1 MGIHIKMR
9 WYDIF
14 MSRELITLKQSK
26 PQPLKLF
33 DERYSSQQTM
43 WSFIT
48 WYPDKWKKHVVIF
61 TKVLSRQ
68 NLFFKFNIYMTNA
81 ASWNELKLLSC
92 RVFLFTKDDGSEEN
106 ETVFK
111 YYLSIC
117 FILFCFDLTKKEKE
131 VVFQTCHCI

>member
-1 MGIHIKMR
+1 
-9 WYDIF
+9 
-14 MSRELITLKQSK
+14 MSRDLITLKQSK

-48 WYPDKWKKHVVIF
+48 WYPDKWKKHVVTF

-68 NLFFKFNIYMTNA
+68 NLFFKFNVYMANA
-81 ASWNELKLLSC
+81 ASWNELKLLSF
-92 RVFLFTKDDGSEEN
+92 RVFLFINDDGSEES

-111 YYLSIC
+111 CYLYIC
-117 FILFCFDLTKKEKE
+117 FILFCFDLKKKEKE